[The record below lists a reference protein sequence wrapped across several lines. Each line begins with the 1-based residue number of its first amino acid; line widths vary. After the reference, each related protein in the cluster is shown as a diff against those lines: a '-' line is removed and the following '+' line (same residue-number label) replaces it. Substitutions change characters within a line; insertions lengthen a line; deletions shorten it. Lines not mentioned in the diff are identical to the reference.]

1 MAKKE
6 KSYQEALSE
15 LEKLVAEI
23 ENPQRSLTE
32 ISEDVK
38 KAVELVS
45 QCRELLRKSEEN
57 LNNITKFTD

>member
-6 KSYQEALSE
+6 KSYQEAFSE
-15 LEKLVAEI
+15 LEKLVADI

-38 KAVELVS
+38 KAVELIS
-45 QCRELLRKSEEN
+45 QCRELLRKSEES

>member
-6 KSYQEALSE
+6 KSYQEALLE

-38 KAVELVS
+38 KAVELIS